1 MNTAAASVII
11 FSRSICSP
19 RCRIFQELRSG
30 LHRVLVSLKS
40 DFWPDKRYSCQI
52 NLQAPSS
59 SAHLKAECPGAWIPS
74 REVPETKLLPH
85 LPPLPALPCAPDCAF
100 CQSKANTCNKYSF
113 VVLRS
118 LRSVILDFWLRCH
131 RYILSAFPC
140 ERTRQRLR
148 RKQEGSAGGSRKRM
162 PSWQNF
168 NHFQFSVLAPIWG
181 RKDAGT

>member
-1 MNTAAASVII
+1 MQSRTFGPLKLVVEQSEATAMNTAAASVII

-85 LPPLPALPCAPDCAF
+85 LPPSACPAVCARLC
-100 CQSKANTCNKYSF
+100 
-113 VVLRS
+113 L
-118 LRSVILDFWLRCH
+118 LSVKGKHL
-131 RYILSAFPC
+131 
-140 ERTRQRLR
+140 
-148 RKQEGSAGGSRKRM
+148 
-162 PSWQNF
+162 
-168 NHFQFSVLAPIWG
+168 
-181 RKDAGT
+181 

>member
-1 MNTAAASVII
+1 MFWFRLNRISGQIKDTRAK
-11 FSRSICSP
+11 SIC
-19 RCRIFQELRSG
+19 RH
-30 LHRVLVSLKS
+30 HRAAPILK
-40 DFWPDKRYSCQI
+40 
-52 NLQAPSS
+52 PS
-59 SAHLKAECPGAWIPS
+59 
-74 REVPETKLLPH
+74 VPEPGYRPGKCPKLSFCLTC
-85 LPPLPALPCAPDCAF
+85 PPLPALPCAPDCAF

-168 NHFQFSVLAPIWG
+168 NHFQFSVLAPFWG